1 MLVMPR
7 WTRARALW
15 VGLGCLVAG
24 ITTAAGQAPN
34 PQQPLFRG
42 GVNVVPVEVVVVD
55 GNGQAVHGLTQD
67 SFRIFDRRQPQ
78 TVTVFE
84 EVTRETSSA
93 TGAAPAPVPA
103 AHADVADNRTA
114 SSQRL
119 VVMVI
124 DDLHIDKPRE
134 DRTKDLAKQ
143 VIDRIGAGGSMAV
156 LFTSRN
162 HSTEVTE
169 DHAALL
175 AAVNSLKAGQA
186 ERRPISVPETPG
198 GRGNNGQAFFQNIQA
213 FKTIADAAHMLA
225 SDDLRRKTFV
235 MLSEGVNKNMTGMF
249 DYAMTP
255 CEAHP
260 PVATVAGQSPVVPCG
275 ASTEL
280 HQMMEDMRR
289 SNVTMYIVDP
299 RGAVSEQDLAKEN
312 FPAPGQ
318 MGARGGGV
326 TTQGRSGPA
335 AAPARL
341 DSPLRQFNPVR
352 VAEDGLNIMAEATGG
367 FAVTNTDDF
376 DAGIQ
381 MIADDLNHYYLLGF
395 NPSDPSGGDYR
406 RLDVS
411 VAGHPDWVLRFRRGY
426 LPGGPPAPHDGSDPL
441 ISGVTP
447 KTDLPLR
454 LIAVP
459 LPATNGSAN
468 ARVSVV
474 LEVSAP
480 RTALDAQG
488 LLHDDV
494 TWQVVAVLEKKA
506 QAAGRVAN
514 EAKLALKPA
523 GTAPPSGGLVS
534 YQIPASL
541 DLAPGTYQLR
551 ASATSTLAG
560 KAGSVYL
567 NVDVPDFSVA
577 PIAVSGLAVGYAD
590 GPHVATASSE
600 TPEAD
605 LGLPFV
611 PSLDRTFAQTDTLR
625 TYAEI
630 TRTNLTVPVKA
641 TASITAANGRPVVSV
656 AQEIG
661 ANQHGRVDATLS
673 LAAVPPGAYTLS
685 VSVTDGHHN
694 ASREVGIVVK

>member
-15 VGLGCLVAG
+15 VGVGCLVAG
-24 ITTAAGQAPN
+24 VTTAAGQAPN
-34 PQQPLFRG
+34 PQQPVFRG

-78 TVTVFE
+78 KVTVFE
-84 EVTRETSSA
+84 EVTRETSSVA
-93 TGAAPAPVPA
+93 GGAPALVAPA
-103 AHADVADNRTA
+103 VHADVADNRTA

-124 DDLHIDKPRE
+124 DDLHIDKARE

-143 VIDRIGAGGSMAV
+143 VVDRIGAGGSMAV

-186 ERRPISVPETPG
+186 ERRPINVPETPG

-255 CEAHP
+255 CEAHG
-260 PVATVAGQSPVVPCG
+260 PVPTVAGQPAVVPCG

-299 RGAVSEQDLAKEN
+299 RGAVSEGDLAKEN

-318 MGARGGGV
+318 LGAGGGGV
-326 TTQGRSGPA
+326 TTQGRSGRPA
-335 AAPARL
+335 APRL
-341 DSPLRQFNPVR
+341 DSPLRQYNPVR

-395 NPSDPSGGDYR
+395 NPSDPSGSEYR

-411 VAGHPDWVLRFRRGY
+411 VTGHPDWVLRFRRGY
-426 LPGGPPAPHDGSDPL
+426 LPGGPPTPPDGSDPL
-441 ISGVTP
+441 ISSVTP

-454 LIAVP
+454 LVAVP

-494 TWQVVAVLEKKA
+494 TYQVVAVLEKKA
-506 QAAGRVAN
+506 QAVARVAN

-523 GTAPPSGGLVS
+523 STVSSSGFVS

-551 ASATSTLAG
+551 ASASSTLAG

-567 NVDVPDFSVA
+567 SVDVPDFSVA

-611 PSLDRTFAQTDTLR
+611 PSLDRTFAQSDTLR

-630 TRTNLTVPVKA
+630 ARTNLTIPVKA
-641 TASITAANGRPVVSV
+641 TAAITGANGRPVVSA

-673 LAAVPPGAYTLS
+673 LAAVPPGVYTLS

-694 ASREVGIVVK
+694 ASREVGIIVK

>member
-1 MLVMPR
+1 MLLVPR
-7 WTRARALW
+7 RVRSRALW

-34 PQQPLFRG
+34 PQQPVFRG

-78 TVTVFE
+78 AVTVFE

-93 TGAAPAPVPA
+93 GGAAPAPAPA
-103 AHADVADNRTA
+103 VHADVADNRTA

-124 DDLHIDKPRE
+124 DDLHIDKARE

-143 VIDRIGAGGSMAV
+143 VVDRIGAGGSMAV

-162 HSTEVTE
+162 HSTQVTE
-169 DHAALL
+169 DRAMLL
-175 AAVNSLKAGQA
+175 AAVSSLKAGQA

-213 FKTIADAAHMLA
+213 FKVVADAARMLA

-318 MGARGGGV
+318 IGAGGGGV
-326 TTQGRSGPA
+326 TTQGRSGAA
-335 AAPARL
+335 AAPRRG

-352 VAEDGLNIMAEATGG
+352 VAEDGMNIMAEATGG

-376 DAGIQ
+376 DAGLQ

-395 NPSDPSGGDYR
+395 NPSDPSGAEYR

-426 LPGGPPAPHDGSDPL
+426 LPGGPPAPPDGSDPL

-494 TWQVVAVLEKKA
+494 TYQVVAVLEKKA
-506 QAAGRVAN
+506 QATARVGN
-514 EAKLALKPA
+514 EAKLTLKPA
-523 GTAPPSGGLVS
+523 GTLPPSGLVS

-551 ASATSTLAG
+551 ASASSTLAG

-567 NVDVPDFSVA
+567 TVDVPDFSVA

-611 PSLDRTFAQTDTLR
+611 PSLDRTFAQTDSLR
-625 TYAEI
+625 AYAEI
-630 TRTNLTVPVKA
+630 TRTNLTIPVKA
-641 TASITAANGRPVVSV
+641 TASITAANGRPVVSAAV
-656 AQEIG
+656 QEIG

-685 VSVTDGHHN
+685 VTVTDGHHN

>member
-1 MLVMPR
+1 MLLMPR
-7 WTRARALW
+7 WVRARALW

-24 ITTAAGQAPN
+24 LTTAAGQAPN
-34 PQQPLFRG
+34 PQQPVFRA

-55 GNGQAVHGLTQD
+55 GTGQAVHGLTQD

-78 TVTVFE
+78 PVTVFE
-84 EVTRETSSA
+84 EVTRETPSA
-93 TGAAPAPVPA
+93 PGAAPAPAV
-103 AHADVADNRTA
+103 HSDVADNRTA
-114 SSQRL
+114 TSQRL

-124 DDLHIDKPRE
+124 DDLHIDKARE

-143 VIDRIGAGGSMAV
+143 VVDRIGAGGSMAV

-169 DHAALL
+169 DRATLL
-175 AAVNSLKAGQA
+175 AAVSSLKAGQA
-186 ERRPISVPETPG
+186 ERRPINVPETPG
-198 GRGNNGQAFFQNIQA
+198 GRGNNGQAYFQNIQA

-260 PVATVAGQSPVVPCG
+260 PVATVAGRSPVVPCG
-275 ASTEL
+275 ASVGL

-326 TTQGRSGPA
+326 TTQGRSGDAA
-335 AAPARL
+335 AAPRL

-352 VAEDGLNIMAEATGG
+352 VAEDGLNIEAEATGG

-381 MIADDLNHYYLLGF
+381 MIAADLNHYYLLGF
-395 NPSDPSGGDYR
+395 NPSDPSGSEYR

-411 VAGHPDWVLRFRRGY
+411 VTGHPDWVLRFRRGY
-426 LPGGPPAPHDGSDPL
+426 LPGGPPAPPAGTDPL

-454 LIAVP
+454 LVAVP
-459 LPATNGSAN
+459 LPATNGSTN
-468 ARVSVV
+468 VRVSVV

-494 TWQVVAVLEKKA
+494 TYQVVAVLEKKA
-506 QAAGRVAN
+506 QAAARVAN
-514 EAKLALKPA
+514 EAKLALKPS
-523 GTAPPSGGLVS
+523 GTVPPSGLVS

-551 ASATSTLAG
+551 ASASSTLAG

-567 NVDVPDFSVA
+567 TVDVPDFSVA

-590 GPHVATASSE
+590 GPRVATASSE

-630 TRTNLTVPVKA
+630 TRTNLTIPVKA
-641 TASITAANGRPVVSV
+641 TAAITGANGRPVVSS

-661 ANQHGRVDATLS
+661 ANQHGRVDTTLS

-685 VSVTDGHHN
+685 VTVTDGHHN